1 MSLDL
6 EAYFARIKYSG
17 ARDPTLSLL
26 SDLHALHPSAI
37 PFENL
42 DPFFQRPVHIDSSA
56 IEAKLVG
63 ERRGGYC
70 FEQNSLFY
78 DALTALGFVVTPL
91 AGRVVLRWQEGQPRP
106 ALTHR
111 LTLVRLP
118 EGLFI
123 ADVGFGRQSP
133 TEPLILEHELEQT
146 TAHGTYRILRDGAE
160 YELQSGTSDS
170 WLGMYRFTLEPQS
183 PADFELGN
191 WFTSTH
197 PRSTFR
203 QNLQAS
209 IVDGEARLNL
219 LNLRFTRRRD
229 DKVEERL
236 IADPKELDRVLRD
249 EFGIDPPEST
259 EAVWDRIPKT

>member
-1 MSLDL
+1 VSLEL
-6 EAYFARIKYSG
+6 ETYFARIKYSG
-17 ARDPTLSLL
+17 AREPTLSLL
-26 SDLHALHPSAI
+26 SELHTLHPSAI

-42 DPFFQRPVHIDSSA
+42 DPFFQRPVHIDSTA

-63 ERRGGYC
+63 EQRGGYC
-70 FEQNSLFY
+70 FEQNSLFC
-78 DALTALGFVVTPL
+78 DVLTALDFVVTPL

-111 LTLVRLP
+111 LTLVHLP
-118 EGLFI
+118 EGVFI

-133 TEPLILEHELEQT
+133 TVPLKLEHELKQT
-146 TAHGTYRILRDGAE
+146 TSHGTYRILRDGAE

-203 QNLQAS
+203 QNLIAS
-209 IVDGEARLNL
+209 RVVGDARLNL
-219 LNLRFTRRRD
+219 LNTRMTKRCGD
-229 DKVEERL
+229 NTEERT
-236 IADPKELDRVLRD
+236 IANFRELDRVLVD
-249 EFGIDPPEST
+249 DFGIEPPEST
-259 EAVWDRIPKT
+259 DAVWDRIPKV